1 MPKMS
6 SAEREELLTQS
17 GQLCRIATVTP
28 IGAPQVTPIWF
39 LYEDGTVF
47 VTPRAESSWL
57 GNLRREPRVAIAV
70 DEEPSPYRKITIEG
84 TAEIRYEV
92 GFDDDWRDLYR
103 RIAQK
108 YTSPEGAEAYIQ
120 RTIDQPRA
128 LIAVKL
134 GDALVKTWRMPVGQE
149 DGTGIWHRRYYKDGS
164 MMAAQADQ
172 LKG

>member
-6 SAEREELLTQS
+6 VAEREELLTQR

-28 IGAPQVTPIWF
+28 EGAPHVTPIWF
-39 LYEDGTVF
+39 IYEDGTVF
-47 VTPRAESSWL
+47 VTPRAESTWL
-57 GNLRREPRVAIAV
+57 TNLRREPRVAIAI

-84 TAEIRYEV
+84 TAEIRHDV
-92 GFDDDWRDLYR
+92 GDDDAWRDLYR
-103 RIAQK
+103 RIATK

-128 LIAVKL
+128 LMAVTL
-134 GDALVKTWRMPVGQE
+134 SEAVVRTWRMPVGAE

-164 MMAAQADQ
+164 VMAEQADR
-172 LKG
+172 LKN

>member
-6 SAEREELLTQS
+6 VAEREELLTQP
-17 GQLCRIATVTP
+17 GQLCRFATVTP
-28 IGAPQVTPIWF
+28 EGAPHVTPIWF
-39 LYEDGTVF
+39 IYEDGTVF

-57 GNLRREPRVAIAV
+57 ANLRREPRVAIAI
-70 DEEPSPYRKITIEG
+70 DEEPSPYRKVTVEG
-84 TAEIRYEV
+84 VAEIRYDLGE
-92 GFDDDWRDLYR
+92 DDAWRDLYR
-103 RIAQK
+103 RIAKK

-134 GDALVKTWRMPVGQE
+134 SDAVVRTWRMPVGNE

-164 MMAAQADQ
+164 MMAEQADR
-172 LKG
+172 LKS

>member
-1 MPKMS
+1 MS
-6 SAEREELLTQS
+6 SADREELLTQP

-28 IGAPQVTPIWF
+28 TGAPHVTPIWF

-57 GNLRREPRVAIAV
+57 ENLRREPRVAITI

-84 TAEIRYEV
+84 TAEIRHEV
-92 GFDDDWRDLYR
+92 GSDDAWRDLYR
-103 RIAQK
+103 RIAKK

-134 GDALVKTWRMPVGQE
+134 AEAVVKTWRMPVGEE

-172 LKG
+172 LKS